1 MRHLQSRA
9 DHAPSFGIV
18 FAVAAK
24 ETVPTHAAS
33 NADDIFDSAATAVH
47 SSSHE
52 MSTSTSPQPSPTM
65 ALAAGETTEDEQA
78 EIIITFLSLFANAA
92 KTVDSPS
99 TIEPAD
105 FVKRIANPTFVAD
118 KCIISASTS
127 KVDGTIVH
135 AADGISTFHSKREN
149 NRKRRRKHKS
159 TTVDATSCQQVGMTD
174 HVHTRIPIGS
184 SSTLHHCEDSVA
196 SCAWVGSGNRVSD
209 VTCSRGIRSSD
220 TTILGGSCGSYGGLH
235 ACTGNVHAED
245 QNPCQNIY
253 KLPFRP
259 HALPATSTSA
269 PPSTRRLMT
278 HTPPAWSPSLRA
290 SSGIAG
296 GASIPLRRILIGNA
310 VEH

>member
-1 MRHLQSRA
+1 MRNLQSRA

-135 AADGISTFHSKREN
+135 AADGIS
-149 NRKRRRKHKS
+149 
-159 TTVDATSCQQVGMTD
+159 
-174 HVHTRIPIGS
+174 
-184 SSTLHHCEDSVA
+184 VA